1 MFRIM
6 KAVEETKYRVLVV
19 DHNVLLLD
27 GICTLIRL
35 QSDMEIVGTAASSNE
50 AVKLFREHRPKVV
63 LMDLDLPESGGI
75 VAIGEIH
82 AIDPAIGIFGLFT
95 HPSDECARLALR
107 AGACGCVTKDRLNR
121 DLVGLIREC
130 LRAST

>member
-1 MFRIM
+1 
-6 KAVEETKYRVLVV
+6 VSETQNRVLVV

-35 QSDMEIVGTAASSNE
+35 QSDMEIVGTATSANE

-75 VAIGEIH
+75 VAIREIH
-82 AIDPAIGIFGLFT
+82 AIDPATSIFGLFT

-107 AGACGCVTKDRLNR
+107 AGARSCVTKDRLNR
-121 DLVGLIREC
+121 DLVAQIRDC
-130 LRAST
+130 FRPST